1 MTVTGAGGCAAFL
14 AVSGRKMRCPDLST
28 IVRFTSSF
36 ETPIPEPGA
45 LLLIGLGLGALAFAR
60 RPGV

>member
-1 MTVTGAGGCAAFL
+1 MPTGA
-14 AVSGRKMRCPDLST
+14 SGSPE